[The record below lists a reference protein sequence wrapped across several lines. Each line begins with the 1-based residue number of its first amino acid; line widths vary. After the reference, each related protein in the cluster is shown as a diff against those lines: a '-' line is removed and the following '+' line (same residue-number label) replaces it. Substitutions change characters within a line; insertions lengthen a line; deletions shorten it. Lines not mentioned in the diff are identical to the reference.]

1 MGGHRVGIGSYAFRY
16 AVGIDGFT
24 PPTPMSTLDFVKAA
38 YSLGAGGVQL
48 CENLS
53 YCDLPESSLMAV
65 KRFCDENEMF
75 IEIGMRDC
83 RPENL
88 ETHLSIARLMGS
100 DLIRLVLGAPSNTP
114 EPDGDELEWRSIR
127 VLKDL
132 VPVLESEGV
141 RIAVE
146 NHFDL
151 RTERLVRIIEQV
163 DSDAVGFVLDTT
175 NGIGFVEKPEQ
186 TLEALLPRLLS
197 VHLKD
202 YTMEKVEAGYV
213 MRGCALG
220 EGWLDYQ
227 GILERVL
234 SVRPDASIILELT
247 ARRKDSQ
254 SSQETIRREAELIR
268 TSFEVMTQ
276 TVDFLSRTSSK
287 EVHTR

>member
-1 MGGHRVGIGSYAFRY
+1 MGAPRVGIGSYAYRY
-16 AVGIDGFT
+16 AVGFPGFT
-24 PPTPMSTLDFVKAA
+24 PSKPMSILDFVDAA
-38 YSLGAGGVQL
+38 HSLGAGGVQL

-53 YCDLPESSLMAV
+53 YADLPEADLSAV
-65 KRFCDENEMF
+65 RTFCDENEMF

-83 RPENL
+83 TTENI
-88 ETHLSIARLMGS
+88 EKHLKIARLMGS

-114 EPDGDELEWRSIR
+114 EPDPDELEERSIR

-132 VPVLESEGV
+132 VPILDSDGI

-151 RTERLVRIIEQV
+151 RTERLVRIIERV

-202 YTMEKVEAGYV
+202 YTMEKVEAGYA

-220 EGWLDYQ
+220 DGWLDYQ
-227 GILERVL
+227 GTLERVL
-234 SVRPDASIILELT
+234 SSRPDVSIILELT
-247 ARRKDSQ
+247 ARRKDDRSL
-254 SSQETIRREAELIR
+254 QETIRGEAELIR
-268 TSFEVMTQ
+268 TSFKIMTR
-276 TVDFLSRTSSK
+276 TVDSLSQNMQEEEHS
-287 EVHTR
+287 